1 MGRSVPGAQVLRPAT
16 RRASSSARQGIG
28 HGRCSQVPLV
38 NEEVVRTLNEDP
50 KLDQVWPGEVA
61 DVRRDDHIG
70 SSSQGRRNHVPV
82 MFGHAAGYS
91 RHPSTNLSIGHFRV
105 LERESHRGDPLRDA
119 LLTYLWANP
128 KDAALRLLQ
137 DLAAPDR
144 PEEPVLGDQEM

>member
-1 MGRSVPGAQVLRPAT
+1 VQGHLHK
-16 RRASSSARQGIG
+16 GIG
-28 HGRCSQVPLV
+28 QGRCSQVPLV

-50 KLDQVWPGEVA
+50 KLSQVWPGEVA
-61 DVRRDDHIG
+61 EVRRDDHIG
-70 SSSQGRRNHVPV
+70 SSSQSRRNHVPV

-105 LERESHRGDPLRDA
+105 LEREPHRGDPLRDA
-119 LLTYLWANP
+119 LLTYLRANP

-144 PEEPVLGDQEM
+144 PEESVLGDQEM